1 MFQVGGQNY
10 RANFAACTLNGRAG
24 YRVDFLRCEASLFGD
39 RHCPIFCGHG
49 RKKDMVLFLSV
60 GFLIKIVVRFGRDN
74 PPVIYGDC
82 FHVLEADGFNSI

>member
-1 MFQVGGQNY
+1 
-10 RANFAACTLNGRAG
+10 
-24 YRVDFLRCEASLFGD
+24 
-39 RHCPIFCGHG
+39 
-49 RKKDMVLFLSV
+49 MVLFLSV